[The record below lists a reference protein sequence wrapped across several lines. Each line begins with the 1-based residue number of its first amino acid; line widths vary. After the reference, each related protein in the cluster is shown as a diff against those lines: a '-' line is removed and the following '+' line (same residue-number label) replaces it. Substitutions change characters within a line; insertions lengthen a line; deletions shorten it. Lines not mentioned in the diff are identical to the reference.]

1 VPHGAGTGSERA
13 CSAPRC
19 SLGATRP
26 VARGAASA
34 LRTARHDQD
43 SAACTAAH
51 ARAAGAAQAKALDAP
66 RRRASC
72 ASARR
77 SARDRRSR
85 TSGIPLRRRA
95 ERPAS
100 CLLPAPRALR
110 SQALC
115 VVKEKERAAVPQAA
129 RLLTCLLKMSLRK
142 KSAGRNSSFAC

>member
-1 VPHGAGTGSERA
+1 VPHGAGGVRA

-51 ARAAGAAQAKALDAP
+51 AGAAGSAQAKALDAP
-66 RRRASC
+66 RRRECC

-85 TSGIPLRRRA
+85 TSGIPSRRRA

-100 CLLPAPRALR
+100 CLLPVPRALR

-115 VVKEKERAAVPQAA
+115 VVYEKERAAVPH
-129 RLLTCLLKMSLRK
+129 RLP
-142 KSAGRNSSFAC
+142 SSC